1 MQIDVR
7 IVADD
12 LSMYKNSFN
21 GIHVNDATFNETYK
35 ALTSHLNR
43 LFILIIGFSLLYEQ
57 LNYNNITSRI

>member
-21 GIHVNDATFNETYK
+21 GIHVNDATLMK
-35 ALTSHLNR
+35 HIR
-43 LFILIIGFSLLYEQ
+43 
-57 LNYNNITSRI
+57 R